1 MGYTHYWHVKDMQ
14 AVARAL
20 PLVANDLKR
29 LLPKLPPLAGPD
41 GKGNPILGPTTVE
54 FNGVAPDDYETLWL
68 GADPRH
74 YLETEQGL
82 FNFCKTQHRP
92 YDLAVQ
98 VVLVLLKYHTEFFK
112 AYSVTL
118 SSDGNMRDWVK
129 ACRLVEG
136 LGYPVDPTWALG
148 REVWRVKTQAGEA
161 FYVEWPSY
169 SDKNLAEWLERFHQR
184 GVIPFAPPFS
194 FHGPLTG
201 YPPGKPIQE
210 GSRIYATR
218 GR

>member
-1 MGYTHYWHVKDMQ
+1 MGYTHYWYVKDMQ

-29 LLPKLPPLAGPD
+29 LLPELPPLAGPD
-41 GKGNPILGPTTVE
+41 GMGNPTLGPTTVG

-68 GADPRH
+68 DTNPRD

-82 FNFCKTQHRP
+82 FNCCKTQHRP

-98 VVLVLLKYHTEFFK
+98 VVLVLLKYHSEFFK
-112 AYSVTL
+112 ADSVTL
-118 SSDGNMRDWVK
+118 SSDGNLLDWIK

-136 LGYPVDPTWALG
+136 LGYPVDPMWALG
-148 REVWRVKTQAGEA
+148 REVWQVKTRAGA
-161 FYVEWPSY
+161 VFYVEWPRQP
-169 SDKNLAEWLERFHQR
+169 DKNPAEWLERLHQH
-184 GVIPFAPPFS
+184 GIIPFAPPFS

-210 GSRIYATR
+210 GSGIYTTR